1 MPNKS
6 RICSD
11 KKPDRFTAMHQRGD
25 NFPFPSDPVEEEQ
38 PPEYRADIRSIQ
50 QRYNDYRKS
59 VGDQQY
65 KFEEEE
71 DD

>member
-1 MPNKS
+1 MARS

-11 KKPDRFTAMHQRGD
+11 SPPSRFTAMHSRRGD
-25 NFPFPSDPVEEEQ
+25 NYPFPSDPVT
-38 PPEYRADIRSIQ
+38 PPPDIKADIRSVQ

-59 VGDQQY
+59 VGDTAEY

-71 DD
+71 E

>member
-1 MPNKS
+1 MPNRSK
-6 RICSD
+6 ICSD
-11 KKPDRFTAMHQRGD
+11 KKPDRFTAMHSHRAD
-25 NFPFPSDPVEEEQ
+25 NYPFPSDPVT
-38 PPEYRADIRSIQ
+38 PPPDIKADIRSIQ

>member
-1 MPNKS
+1 MPNRS

-11 KKPDRFTAMHQRGD
+11 MSPSPSSYMRRRD
-25 NFPFPSDPVEEEQ
+25 NLPSVNDPVKEEYPQ
-38 PPEYRADIRSIQ
+38 EYRSDIRSIQ